1 MIAARSSIARL
12 RLGKESR
19 EPTSGRATYLKIEKK
34 QLAKVI
40 QIIERE
46 NLRENLSGNKIRRS
60 LSLFLVKPTFFLLYF
75 PDVTK
80 TSFSLCSN
88 RDLSISRA

>member
-46 NLRENLSGNKIRRS
+46 NLRENHGNKIGRF
-60 LSLFLVKPTFFLLYF
+60 LSLFLVKPTSFLLYF

>member
-1 MIAARSSIARL
+1 MVIAARSIVRL

-46 NLRENLSGNKIRRS
+46 NLRENRR
-60 LSLFLVKPTFFLLYF
+60 VK
-75 PDVTK
+75 
-80 TSFSLCSN
+80 
-88 RDLSISRA
+88 

>member
-1 MIAARSSIARL
+1 MFENIVGDSSTQHRRL

-46 NLRENLSGNKIRRS
+46 LEG
-60 LSLFLVKPTFFLLYF
+60 KP
-75 PDVTK
+75 
-80 TSFSLCSN
+80 
-88 RDLSISRA
+88 